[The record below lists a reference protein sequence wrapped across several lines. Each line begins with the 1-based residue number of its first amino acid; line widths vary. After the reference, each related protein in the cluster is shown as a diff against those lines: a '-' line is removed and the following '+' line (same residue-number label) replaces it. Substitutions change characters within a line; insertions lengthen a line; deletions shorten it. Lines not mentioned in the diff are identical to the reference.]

1 MNLAKQP
8 DVLVVDDEPGM
19 RDTLVAILE
28 LQGYRASSAPDGES
42 ACAAVQD
49 GSFDVVVMD
58 IRMPGRDGVSV
69 LEQLGDPP
77 PHVILMTAYAQEERL
92 RAAVQ
97 ANAFAIV
104 HKPFETRRMLG
115 LVAEASRAV
124 KDLSQAAE

>member
-1 MNLAKQP
+1 MTA
-8 DVLVVDDEPGM
+8 
-19 RDTLVAILE
+19 
-28 LQGYRASSAPDGES
+28 
-42 ACAAVQD
+42 
-49 GSFDVVVMD
+49 F
-58 IRMPGRDGVSV
+58 SV

-92 RAAVQ
+92 RAAVR

-115 LVAEASRAV
+115 LVAEASRAAV

>member
-1 MNLAKQP
+1 MNVMKQP
-8 DVLVVDDEPGM
+8 GVLVVDDEPGM

-28 LQGYRASSAPDGES
+28 LQGYRVSSAPDGES

-124 KDLSQAAE
+124 RDLSQAVE